1 MSSATSKGGSS
12 SKKPGFMARLFS
24 TGSSR
29 EAEDEKERS
38 KKQRL
43 QRFHSVDVTTFRGKN
58 AFFDVDQR
66 SQKESKSSKDDVSIE
81 KSKRKQSTPMLMT
94 LHESSKSTARS
105 SQPKKSISG
114 PRRLR
119 HRKRPISS
127 NNTSVTGVQVDTSK
141 PLEYPAT
148 PEMIYEYHR
157 RRPFLDK
164 NEEWLIME
172 LNEYECLVDSL
183 EVIKIIAKHS
193 KFFEVEPDEL
203 WEEFFE
209 FMEDVPSYDEIINYD
224 VWQEFRDN
232 KYPC

>member
-1 MSSATSKGGSS
+1 MSLESKGG
-12 SKKPGFMARLFS
+12 KKPGLMARLFS

-29 EAEDEKERS
+29 DVDDEKERS
-38 KKQRL
+38 KKRL
-43 QRFHSVDVTTFRGKN
+43 QRLHSVDVTTFRGKN
-58 AFFDVDQR
+58 AFFDVEPRTKKD
-66 SQKESKSSKDDVSIE
+66 SKSSKDDTGIE
-81 KSKRKQSTPMLMT
+81 KSKRKQSASMLTT
-94 LHESSKSTARS
+94 LSESKPARG
-105 SQPKKSISG
+105 QLKKSGSG

-119 HRKRPISS
+119 HRKKPISNS
-127 NNTSVTGVQVDTSK
+127 SVTGVQVDISK

-148 PEMIYEYHR
+148 PEMIYEYHK

-172 LNEYECLVDSL
+172 LNEYECLVESL

-209 FMEDVPSYDEIINYD
+209 FMEEVPSYDEMINYD